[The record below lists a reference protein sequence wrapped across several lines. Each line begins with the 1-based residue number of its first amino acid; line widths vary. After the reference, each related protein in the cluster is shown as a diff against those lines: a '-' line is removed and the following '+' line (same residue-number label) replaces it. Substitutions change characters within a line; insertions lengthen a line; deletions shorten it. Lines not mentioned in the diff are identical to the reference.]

1 MGEDRSTRDR
11 RGRTDGN
18 GGEGVDPAAD
28 GVSRHPVASIPTAD
42 LSFADIERSRSH
54 PVRWVCAI
62 VAVLVAIVAPY
73 WLGRMIASEHT
84 EWLVAH
90 LSAFEPRGV
99 ALVSWSVTV
108 LALAGL
114 GMIIVESHNW
124 LGRIIFFLGLVAEQ
138 FIAGLC
144 LLRLDFW
151 YATYV
156 VYGDN
161 AAVPN
166 AANLGI
172 IAAGAAVAVYAV
184 VFVGLLVVIRKDSP
198 LNVLTRSWAS
208 FILFFAIEAIALLV
222 VLFGGLLTAV

>member
-1 MGEDRSTRDR
+1 MRESSERAMEGSA
-11 RGRTDGN
+11 RGDG
-18 GGEGVDPAAD
+18 GQPVDPAAN
-28 GVSRHPVASIPTAD
+28 GVSKHPVASIPTTD

-54 PVRWVCAI
+54 PVRWACYI
-62 VAVLVAIVAPY
+62 VAVLAAIIAPY
-73 WLGRMIASEHT
+73 WLGRMIAVKHT
-84 EWLVAH
+84 AWLVSH

-99 ALVSWSVTV
+99 ALVSWAVTV

-124 LGRIIFFLGLVAEQ
+124 LGRIIFFPGLVAEQ

-144 LLRLDFW
+144 LLRS
-151 YATYV
+151 ATYV
-156 VYGDN
+156 VYGDD

-172 IAAGAAVAVYAV
+172 IAAGVAVAVYAV
-184 VFVGLLVVIRKDSP
+184 LFVGLLVMIRKDSP